1 MKKIATTQ
9 LLKAGEQEIYFNEYD
24 DGSYKK
30 VVDEVETDSSLEEL
44 QDMVNSGEYQVTELT
59 F

>member
-9 LLKAGEQEIYFNEYD
+9 LFSSDGEIYFNEYE

-30 VVDEVETDSSLEEL
+30 VIDEIEADSSLEEL
-44 QDMVNSGEYQVTELT
+44 QELIGTGKYKVTEMMW
-59 F
+59 

>member
-9 LLKAGEQEIYFNEYD
+9 LFSLSEEIYFNEYE

-30 VVDEVETDSSLEEL
+30 VIDEIETDSSLEEL
-44 QDMVNSGEYQVTELT
+44 QEMINTGKYQVTEMT
-59 F
+59 W

>member
-9 LLKAGEQEIYFNEYD
+9 LFSLDEEIYFNEYE

-30 VVDEVETDSSLEEL
+30 VIGEIETDSSPEEL
-44 QDMVNSGEYQVTELT
+44 QELINTGKYQVTELT
-59 F
+59 W

>member
-9 LLKAGEQEIYFNEYD
+9 LISTEEEIYFNEYE

-30 VVDEVETDSSLEEL
+30 VIDEIETDSSLGEL
-44 QDMVNSGEYQVTELT
+44 QELIDTGKYRVTELT
-59 F
+59 W

>member
-9 LLKAGEQEIYFNEYD
+9 LFNTEEEIYFNEYE

-30 VVDEVETDSSLEEL
+30 VVDEVETESSLEEL
-44 QDMVNSGEYQVTELT
+44 QNLINTGKYQVTEMT
-59 F
+59 W